1 MFKQPALINTAGP
14 SFLYLILYPPNNFLY
29 DTGIFT
35 SGFLIPLG
43 WFIIYFVVIHKTP
56 WTKTP
61 FGAMIL
67 GMTRTYLSTPLFKAS
82 RATIESNRHRFRT
95 ILYDLSF
102 LATLGA
108 SGCFVILANGSTQAS
123 MIVSWIVLSILGAIV
138 SRTYLAYHFI
148 PVVPPLCILGGMSL
162 QTACSTIFSNGITNL
177 KTTDAIALA
186 VMTLV
191 LFLFLYQLIRDLLL
205 PGEMIGAFYSGE
217 DKLYALTEE
226 VGKYIKTKT
235 SDEDYVYSWGHEPE
249 IYFWS
254 ERRAPSFSIFPPIC
268 NPLVFP
274 PEHVASE
281 FRNIL
286 QKNPKYIVIT
296 SQFGQFKELEQIV
309 VHNYV
314 LEKRFDPHLY
324 LFKLKTI

>member
-1 MFKQPALINTAGP
+1 
-14 SFLYLILYPPNNFLY
+14 
-29 DTGIFT
+29 
-35 SGFLIPLG
+35 LG
-43 WFIIYFVVIHKTP
+43 
-56 WTKTP
+56 
-61 FGAMIL
+61 
-67 GMTRTYLSTPLFKAS
+67 
-82 RATIESNRHRFRT
+82 
-95 ILYDLSF
+95 
-102 LATLGA
+102 TLGA
-108 SGCFVILANGSTQAS
+108 SGCFVILANGNTEAS

-148 PVVPPLCILGGMSL
+148 PVVPPLCILGGMAV
-162 QTACSTIFSNGITNL
+162 QTACSTILSNGITNF

-226 VGKYIKTKT
+226 VGKLIKTKT
-235 SDEDYVYSWGHEPE
+235 SEEDYVYSWGHEPE

-274 PEHVASE
+274 KEHVADE

-286 QKNPKYIVIT
+286 QKNPKYIVIS
-296 SQFGQFKELEQIV
+296 SQFGQFKELEQIII
-309 VHNYV
+309 HNYV
-314 LEKRFDPHLY
+314 LEKRFDPYLY
-324 LFKLKTI
+324 LFRLKTI